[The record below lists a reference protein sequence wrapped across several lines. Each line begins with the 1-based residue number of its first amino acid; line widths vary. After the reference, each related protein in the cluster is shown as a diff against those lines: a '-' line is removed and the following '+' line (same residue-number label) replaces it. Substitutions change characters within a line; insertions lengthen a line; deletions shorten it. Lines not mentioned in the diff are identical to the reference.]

1 MPSGGRENL
10 HFTLYSI
17 CTLQL
22 WHGSK
27 SGALAISNICILDE
41 KDSGKQMTAV
51 HLLHPKFLQ
60 SSYVWKEQVGLDLDA
75 KYNFYSKGKFKS
87 FEQV

>member
-22 WHGSK
+22 WHVSK
-27 SGALAISNICILDE
+27 SGALVISNIYILDE

-51 HLLHPKFLQ
+51 HLLHPIFLQ
-60 SSYVWKEQVGLDLDA
+60 SSYVWKEQIGL
-75 KYNFYSKGKFKS
+75 
-87 FEQV
+87 V